1 MITSVLAAHWL
12 TDKREFAWNPQYL
25 VYYPTGG
32 AEHLYKPYF
41 DLCQKLKNDLLDGGF
56 WDRLA
61 RGVLLARVT
70 NLNSL

>member
-1 MITSVLAAHWL
+1 LITAVLAAHWL
-12 TDKREFAWNPQYL
+12 TDKMEFAWNPTYQ
-25 VYYPTGG
+25 VYYPTAG
-32 AEHLYKPYF
+32 AEHLYKPYL
-41 DLCQKLKNDLLDGGF
+41 DLCAKLKDDLLFNGL